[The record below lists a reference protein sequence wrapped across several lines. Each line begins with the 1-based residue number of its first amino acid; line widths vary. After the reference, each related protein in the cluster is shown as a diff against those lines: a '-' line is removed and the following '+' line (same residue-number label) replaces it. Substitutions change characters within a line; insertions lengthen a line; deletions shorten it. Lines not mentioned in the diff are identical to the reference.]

1 MRAHRLSRHAN
12 TSVSTIRNLP
22 KKARRMTSVDLFHR
36 IRLAP
41 HRKRT
46 KKLEKPRGPPK
57 ASAPYHCWG
66 LHVLLRNASSPR
78 GRNPPNPVRRH
89 ILLLYT
95 RVVIIFF
102 FLLRNAWVYL
112 ISHVPTQNNNG
123 KGQQQTWKELHDNS
137 KSVVDHFKTFEP
149 HVRTTWWRSQMYN
162 DR

>member
-12 TSVSTIRNLP
+12 TSVCTIRNLS

-36 IRLAP
+36 RRLAP

-46 KKLEKPRGPPK
+46 KKLKKPRGPPK

-102 FLLRNAWVYL
+102 SFKKRV
-112 ISHVPTQNNNG
+112 SVPNLPCAHT
-123 KGQQQTWKELHDNS
+123 KQQRKR
-137 KSVVDHFKTFEP
+137 P
-149 HVRTTWWRSQMYN
+149 TTNLEGAS
-162 DR
+162 